1 LKPVWGNKD
10 LKQGTINIWRHEMKK
25 HKKALTKEEIL
36 DAIRKHR
43 DILLKYKV
51 REIGLFGSFVRG
63 EQDDRSDIDFI
74 ADFGEPSI
82 DNFMGLSS
90 FLENLFGKKVEIL
103 TPAGLD
109 SIRINH
115 VKEEI
120 KRSIVYA

>member
-1 LKPVWGNKD
+1 MHPQPG
-10 LKQGTINIWRHEMKK
+10 
-25 HKKALTKEEIL
+25 
-36 DAIRKHR
+36 
-43 DILLKYKV
+43 
-51 REIGLFGSFVRG
+51 EIGLVGSFVRG
-63 EQDDRSDIDFI
+63 EQEDRSDIDFI
-74 ADFGEPSI
+74 ADFEEPSI

-103 TPAGLD
+103 TPAGVD

>member
-1 LKPVWGNKD
+1 MKKQKKD
-10 LKQGTINIWRHEMKK
+10 LAK
-25 HKKALTKEEIL
+25 HEIL
-36 DAIRKHR
+36 DLLRKHR

-63 EQDDRSDIDFI
+63 EQEDRSDIDLI
-74 ADFGEPSI
+74 VDFEEPSI
-82 DNFMGLSS
+82 GNFMGLSS

-103 TPAGLD
+103 TPAGVD

>member
-1 LKPVWGNKD
+1 MKKQRKD
-10 LKQGTINIWRHEMKK
+10 L
-25 HKKALTKEEIL
+25 TKGEVL

-63 EQDDRSDIDFI
+63 EQEDRSDIDLI
-74 ADFGEPSI
+74 VDFEEPSI
-82 DNFMGLSS
+82 ENFMGLSS

-103 TPAGLD
+103 TPAGVE

-115 VKEEI
+115 IKEEI

>member
-1 LKPVWGNKD
+1 
-10 LKQGTINIWRHEMKK
+10 MKK
-25 HKKALTKEEIL
+25 KRKALTKDEIL

-63 EQDDRSDIDFI
+63 EQEDRSDIDLI
-74 ADFGEPSI
+74 VDFGEPSI
-82 DNFMGLSS
+82 ENFMGLSS
-90 FLENLFGKKVEIL
+90 FLEKLFGKKVEIL
-103 TPAGLD
+103 TPAGVE

>member
-1 LKPVWGNKD
+1 
-10 LKQGTINIWRHEMKK
+10 MKK
-25 HKKALTKEEIL
+25 QRKVLTKDEIL

-51 REIGLFGSFVRG
+51 REIGLFGSFVKG
-63 EQDDRSDIDFI
+63 EQEDRSDIDSI
-74 ADFGEPSI
+74 VDFEEPTI
-82 DNFMGLSS
+82 ENFMGLSS

-103 TPAGLD
+103 TPAGVE

-115 VKEEI
+115 IKEEI

>member
-1 LKPVWGNKD
+1 
-10 LKQGTINIWRHEMKK
+10 MKK
-25 HKKALTKEEIL
+25 QKKALTKEEIL

-74 ADFGEPSI
+74 VDFEEPSI

-103 TPAGLD
+103 TPAGVD

>member
-1 LKPVWGNKD
+1 
-10 LKQGTINIWRHEMKK
+10 MKK
-25 HKKALTKEEIL
+25 QKKALTKEEIL

-74 ADFGEPSI
+74 ADFEEPSI

-103 TPAGLD
+103 TPAGVD

>member
-1 LKPVWGNKD
+1 
-10 LKQGTINIWRHEMKK
+10 MKK
-25 HKKALTKEEIL
+25 QKKALTKEEIL

-74 ADFGEPSI
+74 ADFEEPSI
-82 DNFMGLSS
+82 ENFMGLTS
-90 FLENLFGKKVEIL
+90 FLENLFWKKVEIL
-103 TPAGLD
+103 TPAGVD

-115 VKEEI
+115 IKEEI

>member
-1 LKPVWGNKD
+1 MKKQRKD
-10 LKQGTINIWRHEMKK
+10 L
-25 HKKALTKEEIL
+25 TKGEVL
-36 DAIRKHR
+36 DDIRKHR

-63 EQDDRSDIDFI
+63 EQEDRSDIDLI
-74 ADFGEPSI
+74 VDFEEPSI
-82 DNFMGLSS
+82 ENFMGLSS

-103 TPAGLD
+103 TPAGVD